1 MNELAIGRRKDAAIF
16 RQQGTVKAEKKAA
29 ATSAQK
35 AEKPVSSAAS
45 DSVRQRMTGSV
56 RAEALSRESRRTLQ
70 AGEAV
75 LSEIQ
80 ERLGRLAELAEK
92 ATGGGEEDRAAL
104 QKELTRLLG
113 EIDRMAGSAAG
124 DKSLFV
130 SGDPDAAGGADA
142 LPAWLLNGIA
152 QGAVSP

>member
-70 AGEAV
+70 TGEAV
-75 LSEIQ
+75 LSEIDRPDGR
-80 ERLGRLAELAEK
+80 ERRRG
-92 ATGGGEEDRAAL
+92 
-104 QKELTRLLG
+104 
-113 EIDRMAGSAAG
+113 
-124 DKSLFV
+124 
-130 SGDPDAAGGADA
+130 
-142 LPAWLLNGIA
+142 
-152 QGAVSP
+152 